1 MTSDFWSV
9 YRSGVEEEEEKEE
22 EYGFAFSV
30 RRVVLQGS

>member
-1 MTSDFWSV
+1 MTSGFWSV
-9 YRSGVEEEEEKEE
+9 YRSEEEEEKEE

>member
-1 MTSDFWSV
+1 MTSRFWSV
-9 YRSGVEEEEEKEE
+9 YKNGVEEEEKEE